1 MFCRKPEAGEH
12 LCGQVVFRPEDE
24 YGLEVCRKG
33 WPCLSPL
40 WRFKKKSWDQ
50 GKLLYKSFRTVAGL
64 RVENRHAGLSPGI
77 KPKRKIMRRNIFSL
91 LPGQSHCGICIFLL
105 MFRATEKVYIICLFV
120 DCVVSF

>member
-1 MFCRKPEAGEH
+1 MVKWSSVLKTNTVWRC
-12 LCGQVVFRPEDE
+12 VVRV
-24 YGLEVCRKG
+24 GLV
-33 WPCLSPL
+33 SP
-40 WRFKKKSWDQ
+40 RFGASKKSWDQ

-77 KPKRKIMRRNIFSL
+77 KPKRKIMRRNMFSL

-105 MFRATEKVYIICLFV
+105 MFHATEKVYIICLFV

>member
-50 GKLLYKSFRTVAGL
+50 GRLLYKSFRTVAGL
-64 RVENRHAGLSPGI
+64 RVENRHAGLSPGNNE
-77 KPKRKIMRRNIFSL
+77 KKHIFIASWSITL
-91 LPGQSHCGICIFLL
+91 RYLHFFL
-105 MFRATEKVYIICLFV
+105 MFHATEKV
-120 DCVVSF
+120 